1 MSPVRA
7 ARAWVDW
14 WSMTIEEIQT
24 RIREFR
30 DARDWQ
36 QFHTPKDMAMAISIE
51 AAELQEHFL
60 WVTTE
65 QSHSRAIDR
74 REQIEEEIAD
84 IGIYLFELADNL
96 EIDLLDVIASKLKKN
111 GEKYPVEKARGR
123 YLKYNEL

>member
-1 MSPVRA
+1 
-7 ARAWVDW
+7 
-14 WSMTIEEIQT
+14 MTVEDLQLK
-24 RIREFR
+24 IREFR
-30 DARDWQ
+30 DARDWK

-65 QSHSRAIDR
+65 QSHARAVDR

-96 EIDLLDVIASKLKKN
+96 GINLLEAMASKLEKN

-123 YLKYNEL
+123 SLKYNEL